1 MIGLRPIVKTLGVLA
16 GFLLIAYGFAI
27 AGLPR
32 YDDVSNRY
40 ASAIS
45 SVGLILVLVATGGF
59 FAGSRFSLGL
69 EASGYVVGL
78 IGGTWAFRRIAN
90 NKQHFEK
97 A

>member
-1 MIGLRPIVKTLGVLA
+1 MIDLRLAVKALGIVA
-16 GFLLIAYGFAI
+16 GFLLIGYGFAI
-27 AGLPR
+27 RGAPR
-32 YDDVSNRY
+32 YDTVSDRY

-59 FAGSRFSLGL
+59 FAGTRLSLAL
-69 EASGYVVGL
+69 EGGGYLTGL

-90 NKQHFEK
+90 HQKRYEE

>member
-1 MIGLRPIVKTLGVLA
+1 MIELRPTVKALGVLA

-32 YDDVSNRY
+32 YDTVSNKY

-45 SVGLILVLVATGGF
+45 SVGLVLVLVATGGF
-59 FAGSRFSLGL
+59 FAGSRISLAL
-69 EASGYVVGL
+69 EASGYAVGG
-78 IGGTWAFRRIAN
+78 IGGTLAFRRIAN
-90 NKQHFEK
+90 NQQRFEQ